1 MCKSTEPSKSLK
13 NSEKLSKNHSKS
25 LKNVVMTSKSLKKY
39 CCKYCNKSYT
49 RIDNLHRHINKF
61 CKHKIDQINKLE
73 KQIKDLQNN
82 QTYNTTIINQV
93 HNNNTYIKINSFGDE
108 DTSSISD
115 QDMYKI
121 VDRCYSALKTLAE
134 RTHISIPENHNIY
147 LPGYKD
153 NYAMIY
159 KGRNWIYNDLKL
171 VLQDLKDRILDI
183 ISNYYENNMT
193 KYPVYRQAY
202 INKMINDLF

>member
-1 MCKSTEPSKSLK
+1 MNCPLCMKLYRTKQGLEYHIKHNVCCKNSNSAYKCNSCNTNFTTKSNLNRHMKTNFVCKSTEPSKSLK

-121 VDRCYSALKTLAE
+121 VDRCYSALKTLAK
-134 RTHISIPENHNIY
+134 RTYITIPENRNIY

-153 NYAMIY
+153 N
-159 KGRNWIYNDLKL
+159 
-171 VLQDLKDRILDI
+171 
-183 ISNYYENNMT
+183 
-193 KYPVYRQAY
+193 
-202 INKMINDLF
+202 